1 MSDETKILSEAELRK
16 EIKTQIMK
24 EVVKNNLNKIVQ
36 EAFSDWLASKI
47 PGTSSANMSAALSKL
62 AQEEVFDNLDIQA
75 FIQSAQRDLSDKFI
89 PQLSQMIAKAINKST
104 SSIAKQL
111 EKSI

>member
-1 MSDETKILSEAELRK
+1 MSDENIILSEAEIRK
-16 EIKTQIMK
+16 EIKNQIMK
-24 EVVKNNLNKIVQ
+24 EIVNHNLDKIVQ

-47 PGTSSANMSAALSKL
+47 PGSSSANMSAALSKL

-75 FIQSAQRDLSDKFI
+75 FIQSAVKSLSDNFV
-89 PQLSQMIAKAINKST
+89 PRMSQMIAQAIQRST
-104 SSIAKQL
+104 GTIAKEL